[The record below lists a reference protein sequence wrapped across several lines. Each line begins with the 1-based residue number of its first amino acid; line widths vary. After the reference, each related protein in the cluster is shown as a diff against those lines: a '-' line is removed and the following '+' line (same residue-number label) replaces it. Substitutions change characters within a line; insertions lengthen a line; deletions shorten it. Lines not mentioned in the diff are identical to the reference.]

1 MTAVVYTRDSIISR
15 HQSPQVL
22 SLTTSA
28 IGFLYHSTNL
38 ETRRALHDGV
48 NSSVTSGKQL
58 KLLTFKEIR
67 SISVMW
73 NLVKAQKC
81 YC

>member
-1 MTAVVYTRDSIISR
+1 M
-15 HQSPQVL
+15 L
-22 SLTTSA
+22 SLTTS
-28 IGFLYHSTNL
+28 GFGFFYIPFDRY
-38 ETRRALHDGV
+38 RRALHDGV

-58 KLLTFKEIR
+58 KLLTFKEIG

-81 YC
+81 YCCFADRPFVHALR